1 VDHQAV
7 QNANLWPLAVYVA
20 AVLLLAAA
28 MIGLS
33 YILGERHTGR
43 TTGEPYES
51 GIMPTGAA
59 WIRFDVKYYLVA
71 MFFVIFDLESIFIFA
86 WAVAVKEAGWGGYLA
101 IVIFIGILMAALFYL
116 WRMGA
121 LDWGTL
127 RQKRRTGV

>member
-1 VDHQAV
+1 MDHRVV
-7 QNANLWPLAVYVA
+7 QVANLWPLAVYMA

-71 MFFVIFDLESIFIFA
+71 MFFVIFDIESIFIFA

-121 LDWGTL
+121 LDWGNL